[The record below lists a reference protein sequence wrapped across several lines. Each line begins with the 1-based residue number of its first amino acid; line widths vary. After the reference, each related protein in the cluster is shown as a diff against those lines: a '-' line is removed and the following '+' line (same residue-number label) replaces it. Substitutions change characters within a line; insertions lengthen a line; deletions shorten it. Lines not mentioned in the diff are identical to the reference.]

1 MARPLLLLVALV
13 GLFAMHGLSDHGASA
28 HVSVAPAE
36 SSMSGHSMAAMS
48 SEAPAVG
55 AEDDPAGHSE
65 LALAGLCLAIL
76 VAAVLGF
83 GFARRRV
90 MAYLGMWAPR
100 LTRAWPRLPGRD
112 RDPPDLIRLSIQRC

>member
-1 MARPLLLLVALV
+1 MLLVALV

-28 HVSVAPAE
+28 HVSVTPAE
-36 SSMSGHSMAAMS
+36 SSMAGHSMAATS
-48 SEAPAVG
+48 SEPPAAG
-55 AEDDPAGHSE
+55 TEDDPAGHSE

-100 LTRAWPRLPGRD
+100 LARAWSRFPGRD